1 MRRRWMSN
9 GLCGMRTVLL
19 VAVAWAVMTG
29 VFGGRARARAAGP
42 VVFEEDFESAQGYKK
57 RWRAAGTW
65 RVVQQR
71 VAGKQTSVLDVVGG
85 GVGLSV
91 AGDLGDYEF
100 EADFRI
106 VKGFGAFVLR
116 ARDGANLYFIQFGVG
131 KRYFCPHTVR
141 GGKVRWVRVAHER
154 PIPAGAWRRVRVEVR
169 GQTFRVF
176 VGQVGQAGGKLELLG
191 RWEGK
196 ADLAGGHWGFRCAAG
211 EQMQVDNVRIT
222 AAGPV
227 RAELS
232 ATLTRP
238 RLPAAG
244 RPFDLR
250 LRAANRG
257 WAAAGGVSVKLR
269 LPEGVRLAEGQA
281 GRDLGD
287 LATGQAREA
296 VWRVVAQGGASGKVV
311 ATVSCEGQR
320 QAAAAE
326 MPLRV
331 LACWPALPGKP
342 PARSEAS
349 VDKHGNVLLA
359 NGRVHLVVLK
369 GGKHY
374 VGAALHAWDGS
385 RWRQLA
391 VSQPLG
397 RFACRVAEGDFEQD
411 ILPDRGEVRL
421 AGGKKAAVRLTGEQ
435 SDGDG
440 AKWQFGFTCELD
452 ADATAV
458 AVRCTAR
465 ADRDRQLLFFQGPE
479 LLAGE
484 GSFGSGKDFAL
495 FGGLECLE
503 GAEQSSSSRD
513 MVPAVAARY
522 APHPYKVT
530 VPVMAVQADGC
541 VTAVMW
547 DPLQKWDGKQVAPS
561 ARFASPNRDDPKGEA
576 NHRLGLFVPGI
587 PKYVPENH
595 DRAARAYPLRGGRE
609 IAVSAHLLAEAGAGV
624 LDAIDRWFALYGLP
638 KPKPPS
644 ESYDQVLAKCRV
656 GYMKT
661 MWDAKVVG
669 TKHWDG
675 GPARAYPNACAIL
688 WADAAWCGD
697 RQIQRSQKERV
708 RQIVAAA
715 MKRGGEAALVD
726 PIDTRAFGTL
736 PCHIRNYFLPL
747 QIGHLAGGLAAW
759 RRRIYTEC
767 IATQRADGT
776 WPVAGRAGC
785 RQGEQVV
792 SGTIAELA
800 GSLLLYA
807 RVTADARAKAAG
819 LKALRRLEKLP
830 VPRGAQ
836 VWEVPK
842 FTPDILA
849 SGHALWACLEAWQV
863 TGERRHLD
871 QAVHWART
879 GLPFVYMWQAP
890 NAPLM
895 KYGTIAVFG
904 ATHYRGAW
912 FGRPVQ
918 WCGLVYGYWL
928 LRLAEHDDRGPW
940 RRIGQGIV
948 DNGIQQ
954 MLDLWRK
961 YPGTYTDWIDVMSGA
976 ICAVKFEPE
985 NLMKPI
991 LLARRQGVEVRTK
1004 ILRVG
1009 PGRRVHVSTAARL
1022 NVAAWDA
1029 GRHAL
1034 TCEIELPA
1042 GETSYAIVAGAPA
1055 PQAVVA
1061 NGRPLARTDKLDAVK
1076 EGWQTSADALV
1087 LVKLLHDRP
1096 VVRLGVTFGPPR

>member
-1 MRRRWMSN
+1 MVMCRRCVSN
-9 GLCGMRTVLL
+9 GVSGMRTVFLL
-19 VAVAWAVMTG
+19 AAAWVAMTAG
-29 VFGGRARARAAGP
+29 LPGRARGGT
-42 VVFEEDFESAQGYKK
+42 VVFEEDFESAERYRK
-57 RWRAAGTW
+57 RWRSPGAW
-65 RVVQQR
+65 RLVRQR
-71 VAGKQTSVLDVVGG
+71 VAGKQTSVLDIAGG
-85 GVGLSV
+85 GVGLSA
-91 AGDLGDYEF
+91 AGDPGDYEL

-106 VKGFGAFVLR
+106 VKGFGAFVFR
-116 ARDGANLYFIQFGVG
+116 ARDGANLYFIQFGAG

-141 GGKVRWVRVAHER
+141 RGQARWVRVPHER

-169 GQTFRVF
+169 GQTFRVLLGQA
-176 VGQVGQAGGKLELLG
+176 GQVGQPGGKLELLG

-196 ADLAGGHWGFRCAAG
+196 ADLAGGHWGFRCHAD
-211 EQMQVDNVRIT
+211 EHMQVDNVRIT

-232 ATLTRP
+232 AKLTRP
-238 RLPAAG
+238 RLTAAG

-250 LRAANRG
+250 VRTANRG

-269 LPEGVRLAEGQA
+269 LPEGVRLAEGLP

-287 LATGQAREA
+287 LATGQEREA

-320 QAAAAE
+320 QAAVAE
-326 MPLRV
+326 MPLRA
-331 LACWPALPGKP
+331 LPRWPALPAKP

-349 VDKHGNVLLA
+349 VDQHGNVLLA
-359 NGRVHLVVLK
+359 NRRVHLTLLK
-369 GGKHY
+369 AGKQY
-374 VGAALHAWDGS
+374 VGAVLHAWDGS
-385 RWRQLA
+385 RWRQMA

-397 RFACRVAEGDFEQD
+397 RFACRVAEGDFERD
-411 ILPDRGEVRL
+411 VLPDRGEVRL
-421 AGGKKAAVRLTGEQ
+421 ASGEKAAVRLTGEPN
-435 SDGDG
+435 DGDG
-440 AKWQFGFTCELD
+440 AKWQFTFTYELD

-458 AVRCTAR
+458 AVRCAAR
-465 ADRDRQLLFFQGPE
+465 ADRDRQLLLFRGPE

-484 GSFGSGKDFAL
+484 GSFGSAKDFAL
-495 FGGLECLE
+495 FGGLEYLE
-503 GAEQSSSSRD
+503 GAEKSSSSRD
-513 MVPAVAARY
+513 MVPAVADRY

-530 VPVMAVQADGC
+530 VPVMAVEADGC

-561 ARFASPNRDDPKGEA
+561 ARFASPNRNGEA
-576 NHRLGLFVPGI
+576 NHRLGLFLPAI

-595 DRAARAYPLRGGRE
+595 DRAARAYPLAAGRE
-609 IAVSAHLLAEAGAGV
+609 IALSAHLLAEAGAGV

-638 KPKPPS
+638 KPKPPG
-644 ESYDQVLAKCRV
+644 ESYDQALAKCRV

-675 GPARAYPNACAIL
+675 GAARAYPNACAIL
-688 WADAAWCGD
+688 WSDAVWCGD
-697 RQIQRSQKERV
+697 PQVRRSQKERV
-708 RQIVAAA
+708 RRIAAAA
-715 MKRGGEAALVD
+715 MKRGGEGALVD
-726 PIDTRAFGTL
+726 PIDTRGFNTL

-747 QIGHLAGGLAAW
+747 QIGHLDGGLAAW
-759 RRRIYTEC
+759 KRRIYTEC

-785 RQGEQVV
+785 RQGDQAV

-800 GSLLLYA
+800 GSLLMYA
-807 RVTADARAKAAG
+807 RVTADPKARAAG

-849 SGHALWACLEAWQV
+849 SAHAMWACLEAWQL

-890 NAPLM
+890 DAPLM

-918 WCGLVYGYWL
+918 WCGLVYAYWL

-954 MLDLWRK
+954 MLNLWRK
-961 YPGTYTDWIDVMSGA
+961 FPGTYTDWIDVMSGA
-976 ICAVKFEPE
+976 ICPVKFEPE

-991 LLARRQGVEVRTK
+991 LLARQQGVEVNTRM
-1004 ILRVG
+1004 IDV
-1009 PGRRVHVSTAARL
+1009 PGACVHVSTAGQLGAVRFD
-1022 NVAAWDA
+1022 AAKRGVSFDI
-1029 GRHAL
+1029 RY
-1034 TCEIELPA
+1034 PQD
-1042 GETSYAIVAGAPA
+1042 ETSYAIVAGAA
-1055 PQAVVA
+1055 PRALRVA
-1061 NGRPLARTDKLDAVK
+1061 GRDLPHVADLHAAG
-1076 EGWQTSADALV
+1076 EGWKLSQDGLV
-1087 LVKLLHDRP
+1087 LVKVKHAEPTL
-1096 VVRLGVTFGPPR
+1096 RLEVMLK